1 METLVKE
8 KNEVRIVDAK
18 DVTIEE
24 YLKKANKI
32 IIPRYQ
38 REYSWE
44 HKNISTFIKD
54 LKKDYYIGNIIEY
67 NNIEFMEKEIVD
79 GQQRTITTFLIL
91 INLMHLIEKNEI
103 KNEIFEL
110 ITKDKK
116 CKLILKYRIAIS
128 GSEILDF
135 FINNAELPKELN
147 RIYNEVQMYK
157 FIKKELYSLTQDKLI
172 DLYLRIKSS
181 ILIDISFY
189 RNEMAAHEMFV
200 NVNTKGKP
208 LEKIEVVKSQ
218 LFKFLFNTGGV
229 DEYKEKWHVMLE
241 KIPKIDYDTFCNDV
255 YLFDLFEKERE
266 SEKYTTSGTVNENSI
281 KLIDSINSKDR
292 ASKIFK
298 FMTGEEKEDILPVYS
313 AVKKYEILELKED
326 YFRNANV
333 SLGNLD
339 SIWKLYKEIRFK
351 QSDIM
356 FISLL
361 LNKEHFIN
369 SEINFLCT
377 FIQYMFM
384 FELCRSFMNISPAN
398 YSNSFKQVAAKIYN
412 CKDNNKIK
420 GIMKKFIKDLKI
432 DESKLKN
439 SLLEGNVNT
448 SKSKTLKL
456 IVMMAENIFVPNLFL
471 EHFIYQKTDIEEDK
485 KFVWKIGNLIPVTN
499 ERYGDKNIDVKLK
512 FYKQDKESDMG
523 IKKFL
528 QYQFTAE
535 NYKEK
540 IEERSKKIVEQFL
553 EKMNNCYKT
562 ILEG

>member
-1 METLVKE
+1 METLVNG
-8 KNEVRIVDAK
+8 KNEVKIVDAK

-24 YLKKANKI
+24 YLKKSNKI

-44 HKNISTFIKD
+44 HKNISIFIKD

-79 GQQRTITTFLIL
+79 GQQRTITIFLIL
-91 INLMHLIEKNEI
+91 INLMHLIEESEI

-110 ITKDKK
+110 ITKDKR

-135 FINNAELPKELN
+135 FINNAELPRELN
-147 RIYNEVQMYK
+147 KMYNEIQMYK
-157 FIKKELYSLTQDKLI
+157 FIKKELSYLAQNKLI
-172 DLYLRIKSS
+172 ELYLRIKSS

-189 RNEMAAHEMFV
+189 RSEMAAHEMFV

-208 LEKIEVVKSQ
+208 LEKIEIVKSQ
-218 LFKFLFNTGGV
+218 LFKYLFNIGGA

-241 KIPKIDYDTFCNDV
+241 KVPKSDYDTFCNDV
-255 YLFDLFEKERE
+255 YLLDLFEKERE
-266 SEKYTTSGTVNENSI
+266 SEKYTTSGTINENSI
-281 KLIDSINSKDR
+281 KLIDSIDSKDR
-292 ASKIFK
+292 ASKIFR
-298 FMTGEEKEDILPVYS
+298 FMTGEEKEDLLPVYS

-326 YFRNANV
+326 YFKNANV

-369 SEINFLCT
+369 NEINFLCT

-398 YSNSFKQVAAKIYN
+398 YSNSFKQVAAKVYN

-420 GIMKKFIKDLKI
+420 SIMKNFVKDLKI
-432 DESKLKN
+432 DESRLKDN
-439 SLLEGNVNT
+439 LLEGNVNT

-456 IVMMAENIFVPNLFL
+456 IIMMAENIFVPNLFL
-471 EHFIYQKTDIEEDK
+471 EHFIFQKTDVEDDK
-485 KFVWKIGNLIPVTN
+485 KFVWKIGNLIPVIN
-499 ERYGDKNIDVKLK
+499 DRYGNKNINVKLN
-512 FYKQDKESDMG
+512 FYEEDKESDMG
-523 IKKFL
+523 IKNFL
-528 QYQFTAE
+528 QYQFTTE

-562 ILEG
+562 IMEG